1 MKTQA
6 KNSTDNNQED
16 FQAKPELADI
26 LGDYF
31 PGYIKHHKLP
41 IHYYPVINALICC
54 RTSILG
60 GHIDECDAC
69 GHIRC
74 SYNSC
79 GNRHCPKCRS
89 LAKERWLLD
98 RKNELLPVTYYHAVF
113 TIPDLLND
121 LVLENQSILYAIL
134 FRAASETILKLCAD
148 EKHVGALTGM
158 IAILHT
164 WGQTLINHPHLH
176 CIIPGGGISEDRKR
190 WLCPKKS
197 KKNKKFFI
205 HVNIISDLF
214 KKIFLSY
221 LKKAYKKGELIFEGK
236 ISYLIDPSEFNG
248 FISKLYNKK
257 WITYCKRP
265 FGGPK
270 QVLGYLGRYTH
281 RVAISN
287 NRLKRIEKGRVYF
300 DYKDYRDGGKTK
312 EMSLEIYE
320 FIRRFLLHI
329 LPYAFPKIR
338 YYGMLCSRKK
348 NQLLEICRKILGLVI
363 NSDLAQKVKKTW
375 QELYFEITGK
385 DLALCPGCGK
395 GRMINIKTIPRIF
408 PWGLSAP

>member
-1 MKTQA
+1 M
-6 KNSTDNNQED
+6 
-16 FQAKPELADI
+16 
-26 LGDYF
+26 Y
-31 PGYIKHHKLP
+31 
-41 IHYYPVINALICC
+41 
-54 RTSILG
+54 
-60 GHIDECDAC
+60 
-69 GHIRC
+69 
-74 SYNSC
+74 
-79 GNRHCPKCRS
+79 
-89 LAKERWLLD
+89 
-98 RKNELLPVTYYHAVF
+98 
-113 TIPDLLND
+113 
-121 LVLENQSILYAIL
+121 
-134 FRAASETILKLCAD
+134 
-148 EKHVGALTGM
+148 
-158 IAILHT
+158 
-164 WGQTLINHPHLH
+164 
-176 CIIPGGGISEDRKR
+176 
-190 WLCPKKS
+190 PKKS

-236 ISYLIDPSEFNG
+236 ISYLTDPSEFNG

-329 LPYAFPKIR
+329 LPYGFPKIR

-348 NQLLEICRKILGLVI
+348 NQLLEICRKILGVVI
-363 NSDLAQKVKKTW
+363 NSDLAQKAKKTW
-375 QELYFEITGK
+375 QELYLEITGK

-408 PWGLSAP
+408 PWGLSSP